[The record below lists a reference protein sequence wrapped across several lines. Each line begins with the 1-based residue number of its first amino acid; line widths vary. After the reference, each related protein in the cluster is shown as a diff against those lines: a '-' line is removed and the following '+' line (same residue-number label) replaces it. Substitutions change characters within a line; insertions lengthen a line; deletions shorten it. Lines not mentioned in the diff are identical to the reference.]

1 MALAGHPRR
10 MKMGPVAW
18 LTSWHLDA
26 RELEFE

>member
-1 MALAGHPRR
+1 MALAGHLLR